1 MFEKLDGKSEW
12 LSQTEVVTSLINR
25 IGSLFQQKLNQIFH
39 VLFKKWDLG
48 FLLMGLLLGRAMILN
63 ELSPF
68 AIPFFA
74 VMYHLKRE
82 KLLFI
87 SLAILLG
94 ANLTEHNQGA
104 LIFAGMLIFF
114 FAQKWLDA
122 KGKTDLSY
130 APFLVFASIFVPQ
143 VLLHLYEQTS
153 QFYDYFMSG
162 VESILGFILTLIF
175 IQAIPILIYHKEQVS
190 LEQEEII
197 ALIILLASVMTGTLG
212 WHVQNL
218 SIEHIASRYFIL
230 LFALVGGGSIG
241 ASVGVVTGLIL
252 SLSNPNAIYQISLL
266 AFSGLLAG
274 LLKQANKL
282 GIAFGLILGTT
293 ILSIYLG
300 NQSEIW
306 MSFGESVLAI
316 LFFFLTPKSIIKNIA
331 KFIPGTSEFQYH
343 YQEYVAKIRNITS
356 SKIEQ
361 YAKMFTQLADSFSE
375 ITKSPKIDDAEQLEH
390 FMSRVANTQC
400 QTCFR
405 KNKCWNEEFFKTYKY
420 MTDVMTYIE
429 LKGKLGK
436 KDIPADWVK
445 HCVKYDRTTAELN
458 QIYEEYEND
467 LYWKNQLEESRQL
480 VAYQLYGVSQVMK
493 DLAEEIKKEGI
504 ELSVQE
510 KQIHQAL
517 EQLGLS
523 IRHVNVVNLD
533 EGNVEIEVS
542 QPSCNGRDECT
553 KVIAP
558 LISEVLGENIVV
570 SNKDCWYSNDG
581 TCKMCL
587 QSAKNYEVETGFASV
602 AKGGAWLSGDSFS
615 TIEIGNG
622 KYAVALSDGMGNGE
636 RAKVESKAT
645 LELLQQLLQSGI
657 DETLAIKTINS
668 VLLLRSQEEIFSTVD
683 LAVIDL
689 FNGFTKFLKVG
700 STPSFI
706 KRGDEV
712 IMISAYN
719 LPVGIMED
727 IDIDSVGQDLQ
738 PGDLLIM
745 ITDGIY
751 DSPNHTVN
759 KELWMKR
766 MIQEIETDIPQEF
779 ADLFLEKVI
788 RSLQGEIVDDM
799 TVVVTKI
806 DTYKPEWSTIKIPGL
821 KRIERERMVQ

>member
-1 MFEKLDGKSEW
+1 MLEKLNVKSGLALRTEIVTW
-12 LSQTEVVTSLINR
+12 FMDWILSS
-25 IGSLFQQKLNQIFH
+25 FQQKLNQLFH
-39 VLFKKWDLG
+39 LLFRKWEIGYIMMG
-48 FLLMGLLLGRAMILN
+48 FLLGRAMILN

-68 AIPFFA
+68 GIPFFA

-94 ANLTEHNQGA
+94 ANLAVHNQAA
-104 LIFAGMLIFF
+104 LIFAGMIIFF
-114 FAQKWLDA
+114 FTQKWLDT

-130 APFLVFASIFVPQ
+130 TPFLTFVAILLPQ
-143 VLLHLYEQTS
+143 VLVHLYDHSS
-153 QFYDYFMSG
+153 QIYDYFLAG
-162 VESILGFILTLIF
+162 IESVLGFVLTLIF
-175 IQAIPILIYHKEQVS
+175 VQAMPIIIYHREQVS
-190 LEQEEII
+190 LEQEEVI

-212 WHVQNL
+212 WHVQNF

-241 ASVGVVTGLIL
+241 SAVGVVTGLIL

-274 LLKQANKL
+274 LLKHANKL
-282 GIAFGLILGTT
+282 GVAFGLILGTT

-306 MSFGESVLAI
+306 ISFGESTVAI
-316 LFFFLTPKSIIKNIA
+316 LLLIFTPKTLIKNIA
-331 KFIPGTSEFQYH
+331 KFIPGTVEFQNH

-361 YAKMFTQLADSFSE
+361 YAKMFTQLANSFRE
-375 ITKSPKIDDAEQLEH
+375 ISANPKIDETEQLDH
-390 FMSRVANTQC
+390 FMSQVASKQC
-400 QTCFR
+400 QNCFK
-405 KNKCWNEEFFKTYKY
+405 KNKCWNEEFFKTYKI
-420 MTDVMTYIE
+420 MTDVMTHIE
-429 LKGKLGK
+429 LKGKLAK
-436 KDIPADWVK
+436 KDIPVEWVN
-445 HCVKYDRTTAELN
+445 HCVKYDKTTAELN
-458 QIYEEYEND
+458 RIYEEYGND

-493 DLAEEIKKEGI
+493 DLAEEIKKEGM

-510 KQIHQAL
+510 KQIYQSL

-523 IRHVNVVNLD
+523 IRHVNIVNLD
-533 EGNVEIEVS
+533 EGNVEMEVS
-542 QPSCNGRDECT
+542 QPNCNGRDECA

-558 LISEVLGENIVV
+558 LISEVLNENIVV
-570 SNKDCWYSNDG
+570 SNKDCQFSSDG
-581 TCKMCL
+581 TCRMYL
-587 QSAKNYEVETGFASV
+587 RSAKNYEVDTGFAGV
-602 AKGGAWLSGDSFS
+602 AKGGSWLSGDSFS

-622 KYAVALSDGMGNGE
+622 KFAVALSDGMGNGE
-636 RAKVESKAT
+636 RAQTESKAT

-683 LAVIDL
+683 LAIIDL
-689 FNGFTKFLKVG
+689 FNGYTKFLKVG

-712 IMISAYN
+712 IMVSANN

-727 IDIDSVGQDLQ
+727 IDIDSVGQDLK

-745 ITDGIY
+745 MTDGIY
-751 DSPNHTVN
+751 DSANHAVN

-766 MIQEIETDIPQEF
+766 MIQEIETDVPQEF
-779 ADLFLEKVI
+779 ADLLIEKVI
-788 RSLQGEIVDDM
+788 RSLQGGIVDDM
-799 TVVVTKI
+799 TVVVSKI
-806 DTYKPEWSTIKIPGL
+806 DTYKPEWATIKIPGI
-821 KRIERERMVQ
+821 KRIEREKMIQ